1 MNDVVDEI
9 NALRNDF
16 YEDGGIVDELVK
28 IRKLLENINLIL
40 TKALILTDGSEF
52 EKHQKK
58 LNETI
63 HENK

>member
-16 YEDGGIVDELVK
+16 YEDGGILDELVK

-40 TKALILTDGSEF
+40 TKSFHSTSKCEF
-52 EKHQKK
+52 EKHIK
-58 LNETI
+58 N
-63 HENK
+63 